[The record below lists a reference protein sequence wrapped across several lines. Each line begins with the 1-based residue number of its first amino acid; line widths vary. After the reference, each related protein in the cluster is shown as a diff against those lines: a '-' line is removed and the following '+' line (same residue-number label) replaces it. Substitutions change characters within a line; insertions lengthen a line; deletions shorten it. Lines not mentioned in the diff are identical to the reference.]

1 MVRVH
6 MEDIGMGG
14 MIKRTL
20 NLKKQDESLESS
32 GSE

>member
-6 MEDIGMGG
+6 MEDIDMDG

-20 NLKKQDESLESS
+20 ILKKQDERLESS